1 MVIRGI
7 CALVPEVPG
16 LSENIEVV
24 SVIDRF
30 LEHSRFY
37 SFCNDGEPLY
47 FISSA
52 DWMVRN
58 IDRRIE
64 VTCPIY
70 DKKLINEIDH
80 TFEIQFA
87 DNVKARR
94 LHADRSYSVDRQ
106 DGAKSSRSQ
115 YELHQFY
122 KEKA

>member
-1 MVIRGI
+1 MMR
-7 CALVPEVPG
+7 ARP
-16 LSENIEVV
+16 
-24 SVIDRF
+24 
-30 LEHSRFY
+30 RFY
-37 SFCNDGEPLY
+37 SFYNDGAPLY

-70 DKKLINEIDH
+70 DKNIIKEIDN

-106 DGAKSSRSQ
+106 EGAKSSRSQ